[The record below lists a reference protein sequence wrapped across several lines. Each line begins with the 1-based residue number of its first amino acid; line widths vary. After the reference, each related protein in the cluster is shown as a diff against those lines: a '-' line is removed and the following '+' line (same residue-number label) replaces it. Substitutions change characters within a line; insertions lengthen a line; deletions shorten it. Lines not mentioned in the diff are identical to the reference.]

1 MGCEGLEEEGGY
13 LMEIDLVD
21 WKQRAARLRLIGY
34 WQVKAAKRA
43 YSVRRRQAGR
53 GRQRGEA
60 DNTTTDRDVCMIA
73 LSYK

>member
-53 GRQRGEA
+53 GRQPA
-60 DNTTTDRDVCMIA
+60 KQTTQPQIEMCV
-73 LSYK
+73 